1 MKNYVVNS
9 GLALAVIIPLLMF
22 YLKFTSRGHV
32 CPATL
37 KDEWNRKR
45 VLGYSDYLMIEAEKE
60 DPHIPFLDTIEGS
73 TTNDTMVT
81 MLAINNTRA
90 KDWLEQ
96 DEDTVLTI
104 LVRSVELHNGER
116 YTYSDIYL
124 TVGRDIW
131 KAEVDIVQ
139 QKYIWNLINQHRGAL
154 EKCSGKELLDELTKR
169 SVNGLSKIT
178 DS

>member
-1 MKNYVVNS
+1 MKNYKFC
-9 GLALAVIIPLLMF
+9 LFAALVLILPLVPF
-22 YLKFTSRGHV
+22 YLKLTSRGHV

-73 TTNDTMVT
+73 TTNGTMVT
-81 MLAINNTRA
+81 MLAI
-90 KDWLEQ
+90 
-96 DEDTVLTI
+96 
-104 LVRSVELHNGER
+104 
-116 YTYSDIYL
+116 
-124 TVGRDIW
+124 
-131 KAEVDIVQ
+131 
-139 QKYIWNLINQHRGAL
+139 IWNLINQHRGAL
-154 EKCSGKELLDELTKR
+154 EKCSGKELLEELAKR

>member
-1 MKNYVVNS
+1 MKNYKFC
-9 GLALAVIIPLLMF
+9 LFAALVLMLPLVPF
-22 YLKFTSRGHV
+22 YLKLTSRGHV

-73 TTNDTMVT
+73 TTNGTMVS

-104 LVRSVELHNGER
+104 LVH
-116 YTYSDIYL
+116 
-124 TVGRDIW
+124 
-131 KAEVDIVQ
+131 
-139 QKYIWNLINQHRGAL
+139 
-154 EKCSGKELLDELTKR
+154 
-169 SVNGLSKIT
+169 
-178 DS
+178 